1 MTATA
6 PVQFVRSPRKR
17 RETGAVWIQMA
28 VALLAGMSFFLLVV
42 LILSMGYR
50 LVYFGRIFPGV
61 SVAGV
66 DVSGMNRDNAALKIQ
81 AALNFPYTGRIVFR
95 DGQNVQVQTPAQ
107 LGMVLDPAATAQ
119 LAYDFGRKGGLF
131 QTIND
136 QLNAAQVGVAL
147 SPVVIFDQRI
157 AYSFLQNFALKVNK
171 PVIEASLVVNGLD
184 VSSQPGQVGRILNTE
199 ATLVYVHAQMQSFRD
214 GEIPLV
220 IQEQAPQV
228 MDASAQA
235 AAARNLLA
243 APLTL
248 SIQNAQPGDPGPWQI
263 QPADLA
269 PMLRVGRFDTGSGT
283 QHVVQLDRT
292 MLQSLLENI
301 SKQIDRPEA
310 SARFTFDEQSGQ
322 LTPIQASVVGLQ
334 VDIPGSVDEIE
345 KSVAT
350 GQQSASLRVNTTQP
364 QVADT
369 ATGQQLGITQLIST
383 QATYFWGSSA
393 ERMKN
398 IQTAAS
404 QFHGLLVAPG
414 ETFSMGAHMG
424 DVSLDNGYAEA
435 LIIYNGKT
443 IKGVGGGVCQVS
455 TTLFRTVWYAGF
467 PVLERHAH
475 AYRVYYYEQRP
486 GGSNDPSL
494 SGFDATVYFPLVDF
508 KFKNDTPYWLL
519 MDTFFDAKTYSLT
532 WKFYSTSDGRTVQSD
547 TTGPANIVPAPPS
560 VITLNPDL
568 GPNEIKHVDYSA
580 DGADVTISRTVMRD
594 GKILFVEKWDT
605 QYQPWAE
612 ACQYGSNITDPSK
625 LLKKKGWCQNPQN
638 P

>member
-6 PVQFVRSPRKR
+6 PTPVQFVRPHRKR

-28 VALLAGMSFFLLVV
+28 VALLAGVSFFLLVALV
-42 LILSMGYR
+42 LSMGYR

-66 DVSGMNRDNAALKIQ
+66 NVSGMSRDSAALKIQ
-81 AALNFPYTGRIVFR
+81 AALTFPYTGRIVFR
-95 DGQNVQVQTPAQ
+95 DGKNVSVETPAQ
-107 LGMVLDPAATAQ
+107 LGMVLDPASTAQ

-147 SPVVIFDQRI
+147 SPVVVFDQRI
-157 AYSFLQNFALKVNK
+157 AYSFLQNFALQVNK
-171 PVIEASLVVNGLD
+171 PVVEASLVINGLD

-228 MDASAQA
+228 MDASAQV

-243 APLTL
+243 APLTF
-248 SIQNAQPGDPGPWQI
+248 SIPDAHTGDPGPWQI
-263 QPADLA
+263 QPAELA
-269 PMLRVGRFDTGSGT
+269 PMLRVGRLNTGSGA
-283 QHVVQLDRT
+283 QYVVQIDRT
-292 MLQSLLENI
+292 MLQSLLGNI
-301 SKQIDRPEA
+301 SKQVDRPEA
-310 SARFTFDEQSGQ
+310 DARFTFDEQTSQ
-322 LTPIQASVVGLQ
+322 LTSIQASVIGLQ
-334 VDIPGSVDEIE
+334 VDIPGSMDEIE
-345 KSVAT
+345 KAVAT
-350 GQQSASLRVNTTQP
+350 GQQSAFLRVNVTQP

-369 ATGQQLGITQLIST
+369 ATGQQLGITQLISSET
-383 QATYFWGSSA
+383 TYFYGSSA
-393 ERMKN
+393 ARLNN
-398 IQTAAS
+398 IQTAS
-404 QFHGLLVAPG
+404 SKFHGLLVAPG
-414 ETFSMGAHMG
+414 ETFSMGQYMG
-424 DVSLDNGYAEA
+424 DVSLDSGYAEA

-455 TTLFRTVWYAGF
+455 TTLFRTVFFAGF
-467 PVLERHAH
+467 PVVERHAH

-486 GGSNDPSL
+486 GGSNDPTL

-519 MDTFFDAKTYSLT
+519 MDTFFDRATYSLT
-532 WKFYSTSDGRTVQSD
+532 WKFYSTSDGRTVQWD
-547 TTGPANIVPAPPS
+547 TTGPTNIVPAPPP
-560 VITLNPDL
+560 VVTFNPDL
-568 GPNEIKHVDYSA
+568 GPDEQLKHVDYAA
-580 DGADVTISRTVMRD
+580 DGADVTISRQVMRD
-594 GKILFVEKWDT
+594 GKIAFVDKFVT

-612 ACQYGSNITDPSK
+612 ACQYGPDIKDPEKS
-625 LLKKKGWCQNPQN
+625 LKKKGWCQIP
-638 P
+638 